1 MDASLKDLTNHE
13 LLAKLAALRLD
24 TDVSKNSYR

>member
-24 TDVSKNSYR
+24 ADVFMNGDR